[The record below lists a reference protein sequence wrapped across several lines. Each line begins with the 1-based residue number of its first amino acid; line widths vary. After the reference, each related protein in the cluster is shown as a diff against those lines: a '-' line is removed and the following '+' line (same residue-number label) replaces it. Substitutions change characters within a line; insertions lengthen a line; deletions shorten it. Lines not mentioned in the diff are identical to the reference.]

1 MKGESPRI
9 TVCFF
14 LFSNFLRRIKKT
26 VNGLERSAQ
35 QKQKII
41 SQVKETFPCYFSTA
55 RKSQTSIIK
64 LLKQQLDTQKILKR
78 YSKETF

>member
-14 LFSNFLRRIKKT
+14 LFSNFKRRIKKT

-35 QKQKII
+35 QKII
-41 SQVKETFPCYFSTA
+41 SVKT
-55 RKSQTSIIK
+55 
-64 LLKQQLDTQKILKR
+64 LGD
-78 YSKETF
+78 